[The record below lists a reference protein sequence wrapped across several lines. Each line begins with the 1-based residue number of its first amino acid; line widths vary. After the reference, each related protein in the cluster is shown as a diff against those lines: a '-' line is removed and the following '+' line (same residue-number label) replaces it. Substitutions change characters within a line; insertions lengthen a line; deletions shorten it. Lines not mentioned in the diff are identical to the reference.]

1 MARDQHSEQPFYV
14 VHPLHAW
21 DEGEEVVVWAP
32 LGSQLREG
40 KVADPDQVIFG
51 ADDQMRM
58 SELRL
63 NTRSGVMTVT
73 EIDDTLHSEF
83 CRIRE
88 DLVATDRVRYGYAGF
103 MEERDFNFRGCSKWD
118 LQQKRLVASIRYPDN
133 VVGEEPV
140 FIPYGGPSCE
150 DGFIAT
156 MWIDQEERWAELVF
170 FDAKT
175 FASEPV
181 ARVRLPRRVPHGFHG
196 LWLGEQDLRTHL
208 EATGLRT
215 PG

>member
-1 MARDQHSEQPFYV
+1 MI
-14 VHPLHAW
+14 HPLHAW
-21 DEGEEVVVWAP
+21 DEGDEGEEVVIWAP
-32 LGSQLREG
+32 LGSQLRGG

-58 SELRL
+58 SEIRI
-63 NTRSGVMTVT
+63 NTRHDTLTVK

-83 CRIRE
+83 CRVRE
-88 DLVATDRVRYGYAGF
+88 DLVATDKVRYGYAGF
-103 MEERDFNFRGCSKWD
+103 MEESDFNFRGCSKWD
-118 LQQKRLVASIRYPDN
+118 LWQKRLAACIRYPDN

-140 FIPYGGPSCE
+140 FIPYGGAGCD
-150 DGFIAT
+150 DGFLAT
-156 MWIDQEERWAELVF
+156 IWIDQVERWAELVF

-196 LWLGEQDLRTHL
+196 LWLSEDDMRKHL
-208 EATGLRT
+208 DASGVA
-215 PG
+215 PPD